1 MVDLLLL
8 SQFVR
13 VDEVLRCYSTFVKRL
28 MRHFQ
33 NLFIFLSSK
42 ENNIFKRNKRVQ
54 EDNQNCVLALEV
66 PEN

>member
-28 MRHFQ
+28 MRHFE

-42 ENNIFKRNKRVQ
+42 ENNKVILKGISVCKKTIKIVY
-54 EDNQNCVLALEV
+54 
-66 PEN
+66 